1 MKINIF
7 LLVLCMVPVTF
18 FAQSEKRKPL
28 TLEACIEKALENNLG
43 LQVATLAAETTE
55 VQLKQQ
61 KNSLLP
67 NINGR
72 YNLGVTSGRSID
84 PFTNDFI
91 NERLTFSNV
100 GLSLDAPIFNGFR
113 RINSLKQ
120 ARFNLKASEMEAE
133 AARQTLVLNVTLG
146 YLEVLNNK
154 ALLTLAETRITTTQ
168 RQLDRLTTLF
178 EEESGDP
185 VEYRNLQGQMAND
198 KANIITTENAL
209 ETSLINLN
217 TLVNPTEPITV
228 MGLDDVDMDTSY
240 SYTFD
245 AIYMDALSS
254 FPSIKAS
261 ELRTK
266 AAKKGIAVAKADFTP
281 DIRLFA
287 NLNSNYS
294 SAARL
299 FTASGSSLQ
308 ETSSFVT
315 VNGENISVFDT
326 QTNFDSA
333 SISYTDQ
340 LDNNLN
346 TSYGVAMSLPVFNG
360 FQAKNNVALEKI
372 RTQEAT
378 VLEAQIKLELKQ
390 AIQQAYNT
398 MLADRNRYTI
408 LQNQVVAYKEAFRIA
423 EIRFDEGLSNS
434 IDYVVS
440 KNNLDTAEINLANSK
455 FSYALRIKILE
466 YYRASI

>member
-1 MKINIF
+1 
-7 LLVLCMVPVTF
+7 MVPVTF

-28 TLEACIEKALENNLG
+28 TLEVCINKALENNLG
-43 LQVATLAAETTE
+43 LQVATLAAKTTE
-55 VQLKQQ
+55 VQFKQQ

-91 NERLTFSNV
+91 NEQLTFSNV

-120 ARFNLKASEMEAE
+120 ARFNLKASEMEVE
-133 AARQTLVLNVTLG
+133 TARQTLALNVTLG

-185 VEYRNLQGQMAND
+185 VEYRNLQGQMASD
-198 KANIITTENAL
+198 QATIINTENAL

-217 TLVNPTEPITV
+217 TLVNPNEPITV
-228 MGLDDVDMDTSY
+228 MGLDDFDMGASY

-245 AIYMDALSS
+245 DIYMEALSS

-266 AAKKGIAVAKADFTP
+266 AAKKGISVAKADYTP

-315 VNGENISVFDT
+315 VNGENLSVFDT
-326 QTNFDSA
+326 QTSFDSA

-340 LDNNLN
+340 LDNNLS

-390 AIQQAYNT
+390 TIQQAYNT
-398 MLADRNRYTI
+398 MLADRNRYTV
-408 LQNQVVAYKEAFRIA
+408 LQDQVTAYKEAFRIV

>member
-1 MKINIF
+1 MKINIL

-28 TLEACIEKALENNLG
+28 TLEVCINKALENNLG
-43 LQVATLAAETTE
+43 LQVATLAAKTTE
-55 VQLKQQ
+55 VQFKQQ

-91 NERLTFSNV
+91 NEQLTFSNV

-120 ARFNLKASEMEAE
+120 ARFNLKASEMEVE
-133 AARQTLVLNVTLG
+133 TARQTLALNVTLG

-185 VEYRNLQGQMAND
+185 VEYRNLQGQMASD
-198 KANIITTENAL
+198 QATIINTENAL

-217 TLVNPTEPITV
+217 TLVNPNEPITV
-228 MGLDDVDMDTSY
+228 MGLDDFDMGASY

-245 AIYMDALSS
+245 DIYMEALSS

-266 AAKKGIAVAKADFTP
+266 AAKKGISVAKADYTP

-315 VNGENISVFDT
+315 VNGENLSVFDT
-326 QTNFDSA
+326 QTSFDSA

-340 LDNNLN
+340 LDNNLS

-390 AIQQAYNT
+390 TIQQAYNT
-398 MLADRNRYTI
+398 MLADRNRYTV
-408 LQNQVVAYKEAFRIA
+408 LQDQVTAYKEAFRIV

>member
-1 MKINIF
+1 MKINII
-7 LLVLCMVPVTF
+7 LLGLLMVPVVF
-18 FAQSEKRKPL
+18 FAQSEQRKPL
-28 TLEACIEKALENNLG
+28 TLEACIDEALENNLD
-43 LQVATLAAETTE
+43 LQVTTLAAKTTE
-55 VQLKQQ
+55 VELKQQ

-67 NINGR
+67 SINGR
-72 YNLGVTSGRSID
+72 YNLGITSGRSID

-91 NERLTFSNV
+91 NEQLTFSNV

-120 ARFNLKASEMEAE
+120 ARFNLKASEMEVE
-133 AARQTLVLNVTLG
+133 AARQALALNVTLG

-154 ALLTLAETRITTTQ
+154 ALLKLAKTRITTTQ

-185 VEYRNLQGQMAND
+185 VEYRNLQGQIAND
-198 KANIITTENAL
+198 EANIINTENAL

-217 TLVNPTEPITV
+217 TLVNPNEPITV
-228 MGLDDVDMDTSY
+228 IGLDDFDMSADY

-245 AIYMDALSS
+245 AIYMEALSS

-266 AAKKGIAVAKADFTP
+266 AAKKGIAVAKADYTP
-281 DIRLFA
+281 DISLFA

-299 FTASGSSLQ
+299 FTESGNSLQ

-315 VNGENISVFDT
+315 VNGENLSVFDT

-340 LDNNLN
+340 LDNNLS
-346 TSYGVAMSLPVFNG
+346 TSYGVAMNLPVFNG

-390 AIQQAYNT
+390 TIQQAYNT

-408 LQNQVVAYKEAFRIA
+408 LQHQVTAYKEAFRIA

>member
-1 MKINIF
+1 
-7 LLVLCMVPVTF
+7 MVPVTF

-185 VEYRNLQGQMAND
+185 VEYRNLQGQMASD
-198 KANIITTENAL
+198 QATIINTENAL

-217 TLVNPTEPITV
+217 TLVNPNEPITV
-228 MGLDDVDMDTSY
+228 MGLDDFDMGASY
-240 SYTFD
+240 S
-245 AIYMDALSS
+245 
-254 FPSIKAS
+254 
-261 ELRTK
+261 
-266 AAKKGIAVAKADFTP
+266 
-281 DIRLFA
+281 
-287 NLNSNYS
+287 
-294 SAARL
+294 
-299 FTASGSSLQ
+299 
-308 ETSSFVT
+308 
-315 VNGENISVFDT
+315 
-326 QTNFDSA
+326 
-333 SISYTDQ
+333 
-340 LDNNLN
+340 
-346 TSYGVAMSLPVFNG
+346 
-360 FQAKNNVALEKI
+360 
-372 RTQEAT
+372 
-378 VLEAQIKLELKQ
+378 
-390 AIQQAYNT
+390 
-398 MLADRNRYTI
+398 
-408 LQNQVVAYKEAFRIA
+408 
-423 EIRFDEGLSNS
+423 
-434 IDYVVS
+434 
-440 KNNLDTAEINLANSK
+440 
-455 FSYALRIKILE
+455 
-466 YYRASI
+466 